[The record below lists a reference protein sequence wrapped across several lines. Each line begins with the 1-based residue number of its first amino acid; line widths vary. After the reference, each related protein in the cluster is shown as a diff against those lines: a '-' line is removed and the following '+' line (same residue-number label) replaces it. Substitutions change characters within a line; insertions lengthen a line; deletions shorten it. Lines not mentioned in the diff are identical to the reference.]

1 MMATQKA
8 PQTPPGPPLR
18 VFGGNMAAMR
28 RDAPQFLARLA
39 REYGNV
45 SYFRIGSFALYLL
58 NHPDLIRDVLV
69 THNRRFM
76 KSEALQRAK
85 RVLGEGLLTSEGDF
99 HLRQR
104 RLMQPAFHRE
114 RIRGY
119 ARAMSD
125 YAQRTSQ
132 RWDGMGDGVEDGIE
146 VDMARE
152 MMRLTLGVVGKTLFD
167 ADVEGEAKDIGA
179 ALDGVMED
187 FELLNMPLWW
197 LLERLPLPRT
207 RRFNASREYLDSV
220 IYRMIEERR
229 RDKRDRG
236 DLLSMLLLAQDEDLS
251 RMTDLQVRDEAMTI
265 FLAGHETTAN
275 ALMWTWYLLSQNP
288 GAEAKL
294 HAELDAVLG
303 GGAAA
308 YEDVEGL
315 VYTRMVLSESMR
327 LYPPAWAIG
336 RRALEDHQAG
346 EYCIP
351 AGSIILMSQWVM
363 HRDARYYPDPE
374 TFDPERWTPQARET
388 RPRFCY
394 FPFSYGTRQCIG
406 EAFAWME
413 GILLLATLAQ
423 KWRARLVPGHLV
435 ALRPMI
441 TLRARYG
448 MKMILHRREA
458 GR

>member
-1 MMATQKA
+1 MNNHK
-8 PQTPPGPPLR
+8 TPPGPPSR
-18 VFGGNMAAMR
+18 IFSGNLAAMR
-28 RDAPQFLARLA
+28 RDAPKFLSRLA
-39 REYGNV
+39 REYGDV
-45 SYFRIGSFALYLL
+45 AYFRIGSFSFYLL

-69 THNRRFM
+69 KHNRRFM

-85 RVLGEGLLTSEGDF
+85 RVLGEGLLTSEGEF
-99 HLRQR
+99 QLRQR

-114 RIRGY
+114 RIKGY

-125 YAQRTSQ
+125 YAQRTSE
-132 RWDGMGDGVEDGIE
+132 RWSGMGSGVE
-146 VDMARE
+146 VDMSKE

-167 ADVEGEAKDIGA
+167 ADVEGEAKKIGD

-187 FELLNMPLWW
+187 FELLNMPFYW

-220 IYRMIEERR
+220 IYRMIAERR
-229 RDKRDRG
+229 KDKRDRG

-251 RMTDLQVRDEAMTI
+251 GMTDLQVRDEAMTI
-265 FLAGHETTAN
+265 FLAGHETTSN

-288 GAEAKL
+288 EAEAKL
-294 HAELDAVLG
+294 HAELDSVLSG
-303 GGAAA
+303 RTAA
-308 YEDVEGL
+308 YEDVERL
-315 VYTRMVLSESMR
+315 TYTRMVFSESMR

-363 HRDARYYPDPE
+363 HRDPRYYPGPE
-374 TFDPERWTPQARET
+374 KFDPGRWTPQAQES
-388 RPRFCY
+388 RPRYCY
-394 FPFSYGTRQCIG
+394 FPFSYGGRQCIG

-423 KWRARLVPGHLV
+423 KWRPRLVPGHPV

-448 MKMILHRREA
+448 MKMILQQRQP
-458 GR
+458 GS